1 MSIKLSG
8 KPIRKKSLQ
17 PKSSR
22 VFKYALVPK
31 PRAIKN
37 CIWEVQLQNMKF
49 AFQGNIVTE
58 IKGINRAG
66 RIKYAINFTS
76 LVGFVVKYMKNS

>member
-1 MSIKLSG
+1 
-8 KPIRKKSLQ
+8 
-17 PKSSR
+17 
-22 VFKYALVPK
+22 
-31 PRAIKN
+31 
-37 CIWEVQLQNMKF
+37 MKF
-49 AFQGNIVTE
+49 AFQGNIVTG